1 MRDRRGETQRGEGE
15 INRDGYEIQKK
26 KVDTMSG
33 GREIQREKV
42 QIRNDRG
49 GDERAIGRG
58 GYREKKGKNQRG

>member
-1 MRDRRGETQRGEGE
+1 MRYR
-15 INRDGYEIQKK
+15 KK
-26 KVDTMSG
+26 GRYMSG

-58 GYREKKGKNQRG
+58 GYREKKGKNQRV